1 MYGLDLYRSVL
12 NGTFGPWIEFKFS
25 CKVRWTFFEIN
36 IMNVNWKSI
45 GILRV
50 LSYFDKN
57 TVFHCSIIISILYNK
72 LPQLYSTLC
81 DPVDCSPPGSSVHGD
96 SAGKKNTGVGCH
108 AFLQGIFQ
116 PRDWTQV
123 SHIAGRFFTSWGT
136 REAQEYW
143 SGNLSLHQQIFPTQ
157 ELNQGL
163 LHCRRMLYQLSY
175 QGNLEHFI
183 IIIIFKK
190 GKYSLIL

>member
-96 SAGKKNTGVGCH
+96 SAGKSTGLGCH
-108 AFLQGIFQ
+108 DLLQEIFSTREEMNTH
-116 PRDWTQV
+116 PLCLLALAD
-123 SHIAGRFFTSWGT
+123 RFFATSTTW
-136 REAQEYW
+136 EA
-143 SGNLSLHQQIFPTQ
+143 P
-157 ELNQGL
+157 
-163 LHCRRMLYQLSY
+163 R
-175 QGNLEHFI
+175 
-183 IIIIFKK
+183 
-190 GKYSLIL
+190 